1 MFSQQKNADQ
11 VLDEVVVSSTKIN
24 LPFSKNFRTIEII
37 SSEQIALSA
46 ATNVSDLLQQT
57 IGIDIRKRGVS
68 GTQGDLYIRGGGF
81 DQTLLLIDGM
91 KMDDAQTGHHTL
103 NMILP
108 LYLIERIEIIKGPA
122 ARIFGQ
128 NAFNGAINIVTK
140 EVKTETRKADVVLRE
155 LSFGSY
161 GQKNLVLSSG
171 AINIVSKEVK
181 TETRKAFEFVLRE
194 LSFGSYGQKNLALSS
209 SIIKEKIKSIVSFTT
224 NRSDGYRHNT
234 DYINNNYFSK
244 TSFIT
249 KTSPVDLISSFS
261 YRKFGANGFYAS
273 PLATEQ
279 YEETQASLLGV
290 STVIK
295 SENLIIKPRLYWKRG
310 QDEYI
315 YIRDNPS
322 IYRNLHKT
330 NKISAELSG
339 SYFTKLGTTGFGLD
353 LSTVSITSNN
363 LGEHS
368 RTTVNFFVDHT
379 FEMFDK
385 KLSMSPGI
393 AISHF
398 SDLSFH
404 SFPGID
410 IGYHLNSKV
419 KLYSNIG
426 KTYRIPTYTDLF
438 YSSNTTIGNEN
449 LIPEQAT
456 STEFGFKYNTSKLDF
471 STTIF
476 SRKAKNI
483 IDYVKKNENDLWKA
497 TNIGSLNTTG
507 FELDLLYKFAS
518 KEGFSNSFSL
528 GYSNLKDDNYVS
540 NINYSQYSLNSIKNH
555 LISKLNLNYKKL
567 SFSTVF
573 KYVKRSDE
581 SNYSV
586 LDSKIYYKSFF
597 VNVNNILDTTYS
609 ETNLV
614 PMPGRNMLLGFL
626 YRIN

>member
-1 MFSQQKNADQ
+1 MRLNISILLFLTLQFLFSQQKNADK

-46 ATNVSDLLQQT
+46 ATNISDLLQQT
-57 IGIDIRKRGVS
+57 IGIDIRKRCVS
-68 GTQGDLYIRGGGF
+68 CTQGDLYIRGGGF

-140 EVKTETRKADVVLRE
+140 EVKTETRKADV
-155 LSFGSY
+155 
-161 GQKNLVLSSG
+161 
-171 AINIVSKEVK
+171 
-181 TETRKAFEFVLRE
+181 VLRE